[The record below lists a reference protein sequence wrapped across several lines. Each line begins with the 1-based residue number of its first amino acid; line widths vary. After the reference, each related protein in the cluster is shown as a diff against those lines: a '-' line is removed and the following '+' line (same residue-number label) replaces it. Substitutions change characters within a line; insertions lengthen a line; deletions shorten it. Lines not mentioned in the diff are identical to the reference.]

1 MVHSDNSFG
10 TNTKEFFDFQVSLTT
25 NRSLIL
31 SFDTYTKKCVSCEGY
46 LFFNKKTKYK
56 TIDFYKYAD
65 GNLKIELSDFEKNN
79 LLCDYEIKEQVV
91 YDAEKTRICIGDMNN
106 NEVIKFGCGQYALVQ
121 DDRLTGIVLDLNV

>member
-1 MVHSDNSFG
+1 MKILYVKNEKYNSNKIMVHSDNSFG

-31 SFDTYTKKCVSCEGY
+31 NFDTYTKKCVSCEGY

-65 GNLKIELSDFEKNN
+65 GNLKIELSDFEKT
-79 LLCDYEIKEQVV
+79 IFFVTMK
-91 YDAEKTRICIGDMNN
+91 
-106 NEVIKFGCGQYALVQ
+106 
-121 DDRLTGIVLDLNV
+121 